1 MGGKSMSN
9 GKGDKPRFYPD
20 NKYRDNYNKI
30 FNKKGKKKM
39 NKSTKDKCVM
49 CGAKT
54 EYDKET
60 HIDNRKNY
68 IEGAGQMCQPCHQRI
83 Y

>member
-1 MGGKSMSN
+1 MAEQWT
-9 GKGDKPRFYPD
+9 GKGSNSRVKDKQQYD
-20 NKYRDNYNKI
+20 DNYDKI
-30 FNKKGKKKM
+30 FNKPI
-39 NKSTKDKCVM
+39 KDKCVM

>member
-1 MGGKSMSN
+1 MSEGPCPPQAAALVCVPAPPPILYLYNIMGGDYS
-9 GKGDKPRFYPD
+9 
-20 NKYRDNYNKI
+20 KYISYSELYYLI
-30 FNKKGKKKM
+30 PSFN
-39 NKSTKDKCVM
+39 N
-49 CGAKT
+49 KT

>member
-1 MGGKSMSN
+1 MTNNDNICIAIKQDGFQCTRRSKPDGLYCGK
-9 GKGDKPRFYPD
+9 
-20 NKYRDNYNKI
+20 
-30 FNKKGKKKM
+30 
-39 NKSTKDKCVM
+39 
-49 CGAKT
+49 
-54 EYDKET
+54 